1 MEGVHS
7 DTDTAITISL
17 LLNFTFLHRKT
28 MADQLLDQARELS
41 EGQIVRIPFPN
52 VQIKQLT
59 F

>member
-17 LLNFTFLHRKT
+17 LLNSTFLHPTT
-28 MADQLLDQARELS
+28 MADQLLDQARELA

-52 VQIKQLT
+52 FQIKQLT